1 MERITI
7 VINTV
12 NAAFKEQGNER
23 VELSRILHEYA
34 TKLIEGASDPSDEIL
49 DINGNVVGYVTYN

>member
-49 DINGNVVGYVTYN
+49 DINGNVV